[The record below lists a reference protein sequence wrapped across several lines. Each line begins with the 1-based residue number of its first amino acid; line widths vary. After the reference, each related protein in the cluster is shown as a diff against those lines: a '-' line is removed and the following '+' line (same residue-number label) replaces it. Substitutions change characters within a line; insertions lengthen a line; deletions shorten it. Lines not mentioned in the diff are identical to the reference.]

1 MSERPNHVEVT
12 RSVIAGNA
20 LLPLLEA
27 HYDLQPPIT
36 CQLRFVGDNDT
47 YQVQA
52 GEDVYILRVY
62 RFGRPWIRGA
72 DDYRFEADYLAFLHA
87 RGLSVSYAIP
97 RRDGE
102 FVSSISAP
110 EGIRYW
116 TLFSFLKGREVYPM
130 NWEQSYLVGQKIAE
144 IHLVSNEFSSKYQR
158 FHTDLD
164 FLFDQP
170 VANITNFLGNS
181 HKDDVAF
188 ITRLA
193 HQLKERILALDISGD
208 GYGVIGGDFND
219 GNRYFTDDNAV
230 SFFDFDCCGYGWRAY
245 DLAVFFRNAR
255 LRGGAAEMGK
265 PLLEGYQ
272 SVRSLSSS
280 EMSAI
285 SLFVM
290 ARQIWRF
297 GCAVSEANLNGAEWV
312 VNGYWERM
320 LEALRKWSEDDTN
333 VPF

>member
-1 MSERPNHVEVT
+1 MSERSRTVAVT
-12 RSVIAGNA
+12 RSVIAA
-20 LLPLLEA
+20 DAMPPLLEA
-27 HYDLQPPIT
+27 HYDLQAPIS
-36 CQLRFVGDNDT
+36 CQLILVGDNET
-47 YQVQA
+47 YLVHA
-52 GEDVYILRVY
+52 GGAEYVLRIY
-62 RFGRPWIRGA
+62 RFGRPWIRGV

-87 RGLSVSYAIP
+87 QGLPVSYAIP
-97 RRDGE
+97 RRDGA
-102 FVSSISAP
+102 FVSSVLAP
-110 EGIRYW
+110 EGLRYW
-116 TLFSFLKGREVYPM
+116 TLFSFLKGRTVYPM

-144 IHLVSNEFSSKYQR
+144 IHLASNGFSSKYQR

-164 FLFDQP
+164 FLIDQP
-170 VANITNFLGNS
+170 VASITSFLGNS
-181 HKDDVAF
+181 HREDVAF

-193 HQLKERILALDISGD
+193 DQLKERILALGISGD

-230 SFFDFDCCGYGWRAY
+230 SFFDFDCCGYGWRSY

-272 SVRSLSSS
+272 SVRSLSAA
-280 EMSAI
+280 EMRAM

-290 ARQIWRF
+290 ARHIWRF
-297 GCAVSEANLNGAEWV
+297 GCAVSEANLNGTEWV
-312 VNGYWERM
+312 INGYWERM
-320 LEALRKWSEDDTN
+320 LEALRNWSEADTD